1 MMLMSI
7 SLSLHDLS
15 QQDFI
20 HMHTLPIYT
29 CHIPHILWKNPQAY
43 TIQHSVQQ
51 GRSIK
56 VKSMPIFLELHDK
69 SMRFKST
76 LPKSS
81 PHTKRIVSYSPMYH
95 INTVFHTLHDTSQ
108 QVYKSQSLFS
118 GMHLAS
124 NISISNNMIFLFQK
138 CDTISQDH
146 TWLAK

>member
-1 MMLMSI
+1 MSMKRWNCAGKLLYM
-7 SLSLHDLS
+7 SHTPHLVEEPSG
-15 QQDFI
+15 I
-20 HMHTLPIYT
+20 HYSTY
-29 CHIPHILWKNPQAY
+29 
-43 TIQHSVQQ
+43 SVQQ

-56 VKSMPIFLELHDK
+56 VKCMPIFWELHDK
-69 SMRFKST
+69 SMRFKSI

-124 NISISNNMIFLFQK
+124 NRSISNNMIFLFQK

-146 TWLAK
+146 TWLVK